1 MITKIKG
8 TKDYNFIEYELKN
21 FISSIF
27 EELCLKNGFKFIE
40 TPIIESTNLFKRTV
54 QDSEIAQKEM
64 YDFLDKSLK
73 EKFLLD
79 QKELHLLLEHIL
91 KISGILNKIK
101 SLLTIS
107 YMFRYEQPQKGR
119 YRQFYQAGVEFVGKK
134 LFKRYCSNLSC
145 S

>member
-64 YDFLDKSLK
+64 YDFLNKSQREISLRPEGTAPFVRAYIENK
-73 EKFLLD
+73 WYTEQNQKFAYN
-79 QKELHLLLEHIL
+79 IL
-91 KISGILNKIK
+91 
-101 SLLTIS
+101 
-107 YMFRYEQPQKGR
+107 Y
-119 YRQFYQAGVEFVGKK
+119 V
-134 LFKRYCSNLSC
+134 
-145 S
+145 